1 MPQITAHEREQK
13 KSTKIAPKIVEKNLQ
28 ILGGDQV
35 ELDIDFWIKS
45 WRLITS
51 HTWQIKG

>member
-45 WRLITS
+45 
-51 HTWQIKG
+51 